1 MNRGGPNPRQRDFL
15 LTLGVALVFVGIF
28 AVAAAFVRGEPE
40 DAGLSSLMLLGGVL
54 LWRWRRSKLG

>member
-1 MNRGGPNPRQRDFL
+1 MSEPGPSRRQRDFL
-15 LTLGVALVFVGIF
+15 LTLGVALVFVGIV
-28 AVAAAFVRGEPE
+28 AVIAAFVRAELE